1 MRIGHI
7 LFTAVNAVFPILLLI
22 LLGYFLKRKGF
33 LTADFL
39 ATGNKL
45 VFRLCLPCSLF
56 VNVYEIAGID
66 AMRWDVIGYAL
77 AMVLL
82 ICVVGLISAVLTT
95 PLPARR
101 GVIMQCAFRSNLAII
116 GIPLAAAIG
125 SVQAQGVTAMVVAF
139 AVPFIN
145 VLAVIALS
153 VFGKE
158 QKETDYKKVILEIGK
173 NPLIIGAAMGMVA
186 LIIRELQVQLLG
198 EIAFSLRED
207 VPFIYYSIKE
217 LKNIATPLALIVL
230 GGQFVFS
237 AVKGLAKEI
246 FVGTFL
252 RLIVAPVL
260 GIGLAI
266 LLTHWNVLS
275 FGVEEYPALIA
286 LFGSPVAVS
295 SAIMAQQMRADG
307 QLAVQYVMWT
317 SLGSVVTVFITVC
330 LMMGF
335 GLLAV

>member
-1 MRIGHI
+1 MGIGHI

-33 LTADFL
+33 LSSDFL
-39 ATGNKL
+39 AVGNKL
-45 VFRLCLPCSLF
+45 VFRICLPCSLF

-77 AMVLL
+77 AMVLV
-82 ICVVGLISAVLTT
+82 ICIVGLVSAVVTT

-125 SVQAQGVTAMVVAF
+125 SIQAQGIAAMVVAF

-153 VFGKE
+153 IFGEE
-158 QKETDYKKVILEIGK
+158 QKETDYRKIILEIGK

-186 LIIRELQVQLLG
+186 LSIRELQVQFLG
-198 EIAFSLRED
+198 GIAFSLRED
-207 VPFIYYSIKE
+207 APFLYSCINE
-217 LKNIATPLALIVL
+217 LKKISTPLALIVL

-266 LLTHWNVLS
+266 LLTQWNVLS
-275 FGVEEYPALIA
+275 LGVDEYPALIA